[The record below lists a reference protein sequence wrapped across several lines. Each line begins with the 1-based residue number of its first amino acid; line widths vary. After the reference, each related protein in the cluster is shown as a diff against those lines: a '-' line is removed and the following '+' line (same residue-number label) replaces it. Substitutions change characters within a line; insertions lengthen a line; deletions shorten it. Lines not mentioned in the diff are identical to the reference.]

1 MNEANDPRRA
11 LDALEAID
19 ERLAQRMRWPLWR
32 HMAAGLLMSL
42 IVAAAGVPRNLAAA
56 AFAAGLVLVLVIV
69 RDDKKRHGMFVSG
82 YQRGRT
88 KWVVAAIILTTLS
101 AVLVVRTQLSEGIA
115 DPLFWVV
122 LAIVFSGTTMLSL
135 LWERVYGDDIRR
147 GAV

>member
-1 MNEANDPRRA
+1 MTEINDPRRTLA
-11 LDALEAID
+11 ALEAID
-19 ERLAQRMRWPLWR
+19 ERLARRMRWPLWR

-56 AFAAGLVLVLVIV
+56 AFAAGLLLVLVIV

-88 KWVVAAIILTTLS
+88 KWVVAAIILSTLS
-101 AVLVVRTQLSEGIA
+101 GIIVVRTQLSGGIA

>member
-1 MNEANDPRRA
+1 MTEINDPRRA
-11 LDALEAID
+11 LAALEATD
-19 ERLAQRMRWPLWR
+19 ERLAQRMRWPVWR

-42 IVAAAGVPRNLAAA
+42 IVAAAAVPRNLAAA
-56 AFAAGLVLVLVIV
+56 AFAAGLVLVLVIA

-88 KWVVAAIILTTLS
+88 KWVVAAIIMLTLS
-101 AVLVVRTQLSEGIA
+101 AIIVARTQLGDGIA

>member
-1 MNEANDPRRA
+1 MNEINNPRRA
-11 LDALEAID
+11 LAALEATD

-42 IVAAAGVPRNLAAA
+42 IVAAAAMPRNLAAA
-56 AFAAGLVLVLVIV
+56 AFAAGLVLVLVIA

-101 AVLVVRTQLSEGIA
+101 AVIVVRTQLSEGIA
-115 DPLFWVV
+115 DALFWVV

>member
-1 MNEANDPRRA
+1 MNETNDPRRA

-56 AFAAGLVLVLVIV
+56 AFAAALVLVLVIV
-69 RDDKKRHGMFVSG
+69 RDDKKRHGMFVGG

-101 AVLVVRTQLSEGIA
+101 AVIVVRTQLSEGIA
-115 DPLFWVV
+115 DALFWVV

>member
-1 MNEANDPRRA
+1 MNETNDPRRA
-11 LDALEAID
+11 LAALEATD

-42 IVAAAGVPRNLAAA
+42 IVAASAMPRNLAAA

-88 KWVVAAIILTTLS
+88 KWVVAAIFLTTLS
-101 AVLVVRTQLSEGIA
+101 AIIVVRTRLGEGIA
-115 DPLFWVV
+115 DLLFWGV

>member
-1 MNEANDPRRA
+1 MNETNDPRRA

-56 AFAAGLVLVLVIV
+56 AFAAGLVLVLVVV

-88 KWVVAAIILTTLS
+88 KWVVAAIFLTTLS

-135 LWERVYGDDIRR
+135 LWERVYSDDIRR